1 MSPDEALRLLKQSA
15 FDSAPLATAIF
26 RKESPKGLVFLGG
39 NSKLDALLHGST
51 EPAVDPHEAPTPAL
65 IKLVA
70 TSLSEPADD
79 QTMTVH
85 LGDQLAAFRPQV
97 KTFNI
102 PGDPAEYL
110 VVQLAALAE
119 PDSIE
124 HDLHSTIRQ
133 LKDLLDN
140 SAALMYVKDLDGRY
154 LIANHYYARRLG
166 ITAESIIGLTDYD
179 LFPKAVA
186 DNYSNNDDMVIR
198 TASSIEVEELLA
210 TDRDQSELDEDSR
223 WLSIKFP
230 LLDDAGKPYALGAI
244 STDITDRKRAER
256 AAREAMH
263 DAERAN
269 RSKSEFLSRMS
280 HELRTPLNAILGSA
294 QLLQDLPL
302 SPRAAESTSHIL
314 DAGKHLLALVNDV
327 LDITWIEA
335 GAPGIASAPV
345 PAIDSIHQALKLVR
359 PLAAAQDIEIASD
372 LHGALHRYVLA
383 DTQRLRQVFI
393 NLLSNAVK
401 FNNPQG
407 AVRVWCE
414 VVDGALRFLVMDTG
428 PGMSEDDVER
438 LFKPFVRLDQSAS
451 IEGSGLGLALS
462 RRLVEEMGGSLGIEH
477 TAPGEGSTFYVDMP
491 LAPAPEEDLDTSAPE
506 KDAVDTSDAAHA
518 TILQIE
524 DTYANIRLVENIIS
538 GMGGLNLISATSGE
552 SGVAL
557 AQDNAPQLILLD
569 VNLSDMSGVEVVKL
583 LQQDQRT
590 KDIPVIILSADATPA
605 RIAELRSMKIL
616 DYLTKPFDIEHF
628 ARTVRQALAL
638 A

>member
-15 FDSAPLATAIF
+15 FDAAPLATAIF

-51 EPAVDPHEAPTPAL
+51 EPAVDPDEAPTPAL

-70 TSLSEPADD
+70 TSLSELADD

-102 PGDPAEYL
+102 PGDPAEYM

-166 ITAESIIGLTDYD
+166 VTAESIIGLTDYD

-198 TASSIEVEELLA
+198 TSSSIEVEELLA

-280 HELRTPLNAILGSA
+280 HELRTPLNAILGFA

-302 SPRAAESTSHIL
+302 SPRAAESASHIL

-335 GAPGIASAPV
+335 GAPGIASVPV

-491 LAPAPEEDLDTSAPE
+491 LAPAPEEDLDTSAPK

>member
-1 MSPDEALRLLKQSA
+1 MSPDEALRLLKQRA
-15 FDSAPLATAIF
+15 FDAAPLATAIF
-26 RKESPKGLVFLGG
+26 RKESPTELVFLGG
-39 NSKLDALLHGST
+39 NGELDALLHNST
-51 EPAVDPHEAPTPAL
+51 EPAVNPDEVPTPAL

-79 QTMTVH
+79 QTMTFR
-85 LGDQLAAFRPQV
+85 LGDQLAAYRPQV
-97 KTFNI
+97 KMFNV

-110 VVQLAALAE
+110 VVQFAALAE

-166 ITAESIIGLTDYD
+166 VTAESIIGLTDYD

-280 HELRTPLNAILGSA
+280 HELRTPLNAILGFA

-491 LAPAPEEDLDTSAPE
+491 LAPAPEEDLDTSAPK

>member
-1 MSPDEALRLLKQSA
+1 MSPDETLRLLQQNA
-15 FDSAPLATAIF
+15 FDAAPLATAIF
-26 RKESPKGLVFLGG
+26 RKESPTELVFLGG
-39 NSKLDALLHGST
+39 NRKLDALLHDSS
-51 EPAVDPHEAPTPAL
+51 EPADPDDVPTPAL
-65 IKLVA
+65 IKLIA
-70 TSLSEPADD
+70 TSLSDPADD

-85 LGDQLAAFRPQV
+85 LGEQLAAFRPQV
-97 KTFNI
+97 KMFNV
-102 PGDPAEYL
+102 PGDPGEYL

-119 PDSIE
+119 PDSTE
-124 HDLHSTIRQ
+124 HGLHSTIRQ

-154 LIANHYYARRLG
+154 LIANHYYARHLG
-166 ITAESIIGLTDYD
+166 IAAESIIGLTDYD

-280 HELRTPLNAILGSA
+280 HELRTPLNAILGFA
-294 QLLQDLPL
+294 QLLQDSPL
-302 SPRAAESTSHIL
+302 SPSAAESTGHIL

-345 PAIDSIHQALKLVR
+345 PAIESIHQALKLVR

-414 VVDGALRFLVMDTG
+414 AVDGTLRFLVMDTG

-438 LFKPFVRLDQSAS
+438 LFKPFVRLDQAAA

-491 LAPAPEEDLDTSAPE
+491 FAPAPEEDLDTSAPE
-506 KDAVDTSDAAHA
+506 KDALDTNEAAHA

-557 AQDNAPQLILLD
+557 AQNQAPQLILLD
-569 VNLSDMSGVEVVKL
+569 VNLSDMSGVQVVKL